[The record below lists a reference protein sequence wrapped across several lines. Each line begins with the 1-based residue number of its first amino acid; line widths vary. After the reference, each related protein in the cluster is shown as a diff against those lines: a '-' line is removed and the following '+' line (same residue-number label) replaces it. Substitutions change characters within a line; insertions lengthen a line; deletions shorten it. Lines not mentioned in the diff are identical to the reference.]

1 MEVRERILKKASD
14 LYMHYG
20 VKNVSMDDIAG
31 ELGISK
37 KTIYLYFLRKAD
49 MVLEVSKAHFEAEKK
64 IANLLLQSSEN
75 AVHEL
80 VLSLRQF
87 HQTFQDISP
96 RLIYEIQKYYPRAW
110 QQFDDFKS
118 NFILPVVR
126 NNLLKGIAE
135 GYYRPEIKVEIVALM
150 RVTQMET
157 GFNQTYFPYQQFNQ
171 RDVQIEMFHMYMHG
185 LVTDKGQALLE
196 TYLEQTPANIFLVS
210 PPPNSSKN
218 P

>member
-1 MEVRERILKKASD
+1 
-14 LYMHYG
+14 MHYG

-49 MVLEVSKAHFEAEKK
+49 MVLEVTKAHFETEKR

-126 NNLLKGIAE
+126 NNLLKGIEE

-150 RVTQMET
+150 RVTQMEI

-171 RDVQIEMFHMYMHG
+171 RDVQIEMFRMYLYG
-185 LVTDKGQALLE
+185 IVTDKGRILLE
-196 TYLEQTPANIFLVS
+196 TYLQQQIADVSQMANLR
-210 PPPNSSKN
+210 NSQKN
-218 P
+218 T